1 MRVTSGLWVAAYIRR
16 AFVEGAF
23 AAVVRRGS
31 EEAGAI
37 FVVVDWLDG
46 TVDLYGPAPQTAF
59 DDSKPTD
66 RLFSRIGER
75 IDRLAMQ
82 ERIGSET
89 RFDSD
94 IWVVEIEDRQGR
106 SFLDIAT
113 G

>member
-1 MRVTSGLWVAAYIRR
+1 
-16 AFVEGAF
+16 
-23 AAVVRRGS
+23 
-31 EEAGAI
+31 
-37 FVVVDWLDG
+37 
-46 TVDLYGPAPQTAF
+46 VDLYGPAPQTAF

-82 ERIGSET
+82 ERIASET

>member
-37 FVVVDWLDG
+37 LVVVDWLDG

-59 DDSKPTD
+59 DDSRPTD
-66 RLFSRIGER
+66 RLFSRIGNR

-82 ERIGSET
+82 ERIASET

-106 SFLDIAT
+106 SFLEIAAD
-113 G
+113 

>member
-37 FVVVDWLDG
+37 LVVVDWLDG

-82 ERIGSET
+82 ERIASET

-106 SFLDIAT
+106 SFLEIAAD
-113 G
+113 